1 MATTA
6 DIRNGV
12 VLLHRGK
19 RMKVLEFLHVK
30 PGKGG
35 AFVRTKLKDIQSGK
49 VIEETFN
56 AGSHLELVRVE
67 ARRMQFLYTESASYV
82 FMDLKTYDQLQIPP
96 EVVGDRHRFLKAG
109 LDVELLFD
117 GEEPLEVRLP
127 AHVDLEVTHTEPGY
141 RGNTAT
147 GATKPAVLETG
158 FTVQV
163 PLFVEVGD
171 RVKIDT
177 RSGAYLERTK
187 GE

>member
-1 MATTA
+1 LATTA
-6 DIRNGV
+6 DIKNGV

-19 RMKVLEFLHVK
+19 RMKVVEFLHVK

-56 AGSHLELVRVE
+56 AGSRIELVRVE
-67 ARRMQFLYTESASYV
+67 ARGMQFLYQDGEAYV
-82 FMDLKTYDQLQIPP
+82 FMDLKTYDQLPIPQ
-96 EVVGDRHRFLKAG
+96 EVVGEKHHFLKPG

-117 GEEPLEVRLP
+117 GEVPLDIRLP
-127 AHVDLEVTHTEPGY
+127 AHVELEVTHTEPGY

-147 GATKPAVLETG
+147 GATKPAELETG

-163 PLFVEVGD
+163 PIFIEKGD
-171 RVKIDT
+171 RLKIDT
-177 RSGAYLERTK
+177 RTGAYIERAK
-187 GE
+187 RE

>member
-6 DIRNGV
+6 DIKNGV

-35 AFVRTKLKDIQSGK
+35 AFVRTKLKDIQTGK

-56 AGSHLELVRVE
+56 AGSRIELVRVE
-67 ARRMQFLYTESASYV
+67 ARGMQFLYQDGEAFV
-82 FMDLKTYDQLQIPP
+82 FMDLTTYDQLQISGD
-96 EVVGDRHRFLKAG
+96 VVGDRRHFLKAG

-117 GEEPLEVRLP
+117 GEVPLDIRLP

-147 GATKPAVLETG
+147 GATKPAELETG
-158 FTVQV
+158 LTVQV